1 MATVPTSSRMETCTL
16 ASTNMASLKGT
27 GSTNGR
33 TGTHIKGCSKMVS
46 NMEMGSGENGHQSK
60 VDGQTIMKETIIWTV
75 KMDGAI
81 SNGKVEIVSEAGTF
95 KTRDK
100 ALER

>member
-1 MATVPTSSRMETCTL
+1 
-16 ASTNMASLKGT
+16 
-27 GSTNGR
+27 
-33 TGTHIKGCSKMVS
+33 
-46 NMEMGSGENGHQSK
+46 
-60 VDGQTIMKETIIWTV
+60 MKETIIWTV